1 MNKFEQMGFKMG
13 LKPDKKDH
21 RDFVMFLPPLKKE
34 LPEKFDLKDKIK
46 IIFKQKYNDC
56 SSNVISN
63 CIMSLREDDKIVSR
77 LFQYFNSRYIHDPV
91 FICDEGSS
99 YRDALKALQKY
110 GYAFNEDW
118 AYIDEHLDQQPD
130 ENTYK
135 IGEQNRFFIRCYRK
149 IYPIEHNIKQTLFLG
164 YLIMF
169 GVAIYE
175 SFLHLDEKFCVP
187 YPCKASETL
196 VGFHA
201 ILAVGWNNDIGF
213 LCCNS
218 WGSGWGDKGYFY
230 LPFKYVLDPDLS
242 CDFWTIHTSYSS

>member
-13 LKPDKKDH
+13 LKPDRKDH
-21 RDFVMFLPPLKKE
+21 RDFVMFLPPLEKE
-34 LPEKFDLKDKIK
+34 LPEKFDLKNKIK

-118 AYIDEHLDQQPD
+118 GYIDEHLDQQPD
-130 ENTYK
+130 EKTYM
-135 IGEQNRFFIRCYRK
+135 IGEQNKFFIRSYRK
-149 IYPIEHNIKQTLFLG
+149 IYPNEQNIKQTLFLG
-164 YLIMF
+164 HLIMF
-169 GVAIYE
+169 GVAIYT
-175 SFLHLDEKFCVP
+175 SFLCLDDNFCVP
-187 YPCKASETL
+187 MPNKASESL

-201 ILAVGWNNDIGF
+201 VLMCGYNDDFGF

-218 WGSGWGDKGYFY
+218 WGREWANNDFFIY
-230 LPFKYVLDPDLS
+230 LLS
-242 CDFWTIHTSYSS
+242 TYLILI